1 MSVIETSKNLIWP
14 FLQLRIVQHLAFWVL
29 ASVVCFKIFAY
40 SPETRNSDFL
50 YTFLFLNSAAAVVYL
65 NQLAI
70 RRCLAKEAYWTYAF
84 AVICILGFGIT
95 LHYATFNY
103 LPNWLFPDFYFI
115 SYYRPLEILLFMLA
129 FWAIST
135 LLKLSKAWFRELAQK
150 QAMQKLEQAKTKAEL
165 SALKAQLD
173 PHFLFNNLNSIYSL
187 ALEEDPR
194 TAEAVLKLSEN
205 LRYVLYESGDQE
217 TPLSAEIKHL
227 ENYFQLQHWRFEG
240 LLDTEVEIKGRVE
253 DLNLPPLLWLPLLE
267 NAFKYVGKNDLGAF
281 FVRCKLDLGP
291 DRLHF
296 ALHNSL
302 PATQTPKTELGGIG
316 LRNLRRRL
324 ELLYP
329 DKHHFNLVQTERE
342 LAAILELKIG
352 TA

>member
-1 MSVIETSKNLIWP
+1 MSLTENSKSPIWA
-14 FLQLRIVQHLAFWVL
+14 FLQLRIVQHLGFWVL
-29 ASVVCFKIFAY
+29 ASVVCFRIFAY

-65 NQLAI
+65 NQWAI
-70 RRCLAKEAYWTYAF
+70 RLWLAKEAYWVYTF
-84 AVICILGFGIT
+84 AAMCILGLGLA
-95 LHYATFNY
+95 LHYAIFNY
-103 LPNWLFPDFYFI
+103 LPSWLFPDFYFI
-115 SYYRPLEILLFMLA
+115 SYYRPFEILSFMLA

-135 LLKLSKAWFRELAQK
+135 LLKLSKAWFRELEQK

-205 LRYVLYESGDQE
+205 LRYVLYDSGDAE
-217 TPLSAEIKHL
+217 ASLSAEVKHL
-227 ENYFQLQHWRFEG
+227 ENYFQLQHWRFGG
-240 LLDTEVEIKGRVE
+240 LLDTRVEINGKLD

-267 NAFKYVGKNDLGAF
+267 NAFKYVGKNELGAF
-281 FVRCKLDLGP
+281 FVSCKLDTAP
-291 DRLHF
+291 DRLYF

-302 PATQTPKTELGGIG
+302 PAGKTPKSEVGGIG
-316 LRNLRRRL
+316 LSNLRRRL

-329 DKHHFNLVQTERE
+329 GAHHFNLVQTEKE
-342 LAAILELKIG
+342 LVAILELKLK
-352 TA
+352 TP